1 MAGMCVMGAQNAC
14 QQTFLAT
21 GNAKISLF
29 MAMLRKVILMIPLA
43 LVLPMFINPPTNG
56 LYLAEAFS
64 DVLAATI
71 TTVVFFSTTYR
82 RLRKADIA
90 QQT

>member
-1 MAGMCVMGAQNAC
+1 
-14 QQTFLAT
+14 
-21 GNAKISLF
+21 
-29 MAMLRKVILMIPLA
+29 MLRKVILMIPLA